1 MFAGRMV
8 FVDTYPVRCAV
19 VALTSLVQACQSLV
33 VCLLHSIDAHRRG
46 LVDAV
51 LPCGVDNRSGL
62 VDVF

>member
-8 FVDTYPVRCAV
+8 FVNTYPVRCAV

-33 VCLLHSIDAHRRG
+33 VSLLHSIDDHRRG
-46 LVDAV
+46 LVDDV